1 MHEALPGLLQL
12 AHDIG
17 VPHVEPAPKGDGKG
31 ASTLVIVA
39 VFVISAALLGL
50 LLVLRRRME
59 S

>member
-1 MHEALPGLLQL
+1 MHDLLSGLLQL

-17 VPHVEPAPKGDGKG
+17 VPHVEPGAKGDGKG

-39 VFVISAALLGL
+39 VFVVSALVLGG
-50 LLVLRRRME
+50 LLVLRKRMD